1 MTIRFARSII
11 MAKSS
16 KPTPRPASVSA
27 KPKAPPLPRPVA
39 LRSSTDWLARPA
51 VEANPLLR
59 KIFWGVALFGLV
71 MLVGLSFGSGINAD
85 DKFQVDYSQ
94 KLVNYYGTFGRDT
107 AALNIPEGNMHLYG
121 GAFEI
126 VTGFANK
133 AFGYQPTDLGYH
145 QVRHATSALLGWI
158 AMLCAA
164 MLARLI
170 AGERAALITLIIMLL
185 SPRFAGDSLMNPKD
199 IPFAAGYM
207 LAIYNL
213 VAVLTRMPRPQMWN
227 LVGLAGGLALGLGIR
242 AGGLLTFVYVGLFAG
257 LYFLLSYR
265 RRMQSATTDQ
275 PGHSLGRFALI

>member
-1 MTIRFARSII
+1 

-126 VTGFANK
+126 VRIEPITAAAGRIV
-133 AFGYQPTDLGYH
+133 LC
-145 QVRHATSALLGWI
+145 RLLGEP
-158 AMLCAA
+158 LK
-164 MLARLI
+164 L
-170 AGERAALITLIIMLL
+170 TFKL
-185 SPRFAGDSLMNPKD
+185 SPAGP
-199 IPFAAGYM
+199 
-207 LAIYNL
+207 
-213 VAVLTRMPRPQMWN
+213 PRIQKY
-227 LVGLAGGLALGLGIR
+227 AEI
-242 AGGLLTFVYVGLFAG
+242 
-257 LYFLLSYR
+257 
-265 RRMQSATTDQ
+265 DDD
-275 PGHSLGRFALI
+275 